1 MSTSKI
7 IVGQRI
13 KERRVAM
20 GLNQRELAAK
30 MGYSN
35 HSAIARI
42 EAGQTDLPQSKV
54 ALFAEVL
61 HTTPAHLLGWD
72 KEPEDLADLAATI
85 LQDQDL
91 LAMIEKYLAMGAADQ
106 RAMQAM
112 ADALTMKK
120 G

>member
-1 MSTSKI
+1 MAHNKKL
-7 IVGQRI
+7 VGQRI
-13 KERRVAM
+13 KERRAAM
-20 GLNQRELAAK
+20 GMSQRDLAAAL
-30 MGYSN
+30 GYAH
-35 HSAIARI
+35 HSTVARI
-42 EAGQTDLPQSKV
+42 EAGSVDLSQSRL
-54 ALFAEVL
+54 AQFSEVL